1 MTTIAQTSLD
11 THSSPSTISVRRPQ
25 GNADGNIDMR
35 QDYLDK
41 LFELKMLEAEVDAL
55 STELVSVDADI
66 LEGGSNA
73 EKLHHS
79 RILGTN
85 LVAAQRQV
93 CLARQS
99 FQVAAARL
107 GDFRPHGQ
115 QTQTHRSAN

>member
-11 THSSPSTISVRRPQ
+11 THSSPSTISVRRSH
-25 GNADGNIDMR
+25 GNADGNTDIR
-35 QDYLDK
+35 QEYLDK
-41 LFELKMLEAEVDAL
+41 LSELQVLEAEVDAL
-55 STELVSVDADI
+55 STELASVDADI

-79 RILGTN
+79 RILGTS

-99 FQVAAARL
+99 FHGAAAQL
-107 GDFRPHGQ
+107 GDFQPHGEP
-115 QTQTHRSAN
+115 TQTYRSAK